1 MARKSA
7 IAAAHNARVTDVHD
21 TATLMQTQIMEYHRS
36 TIDRRLQARLPPGS
50 RNLAFF
56 SPSLALTAADPIP
69 PTPVPAQPQ
78 EAEALR
84 AARLEER
91 ASKAKKF
98 VERVDTVAE
107 KNEERK
113 ARPRAPAAPRPPH
126 QILGTPVTNDA
137 PLSAC
142 STRQISVPALFLVSV
157 SGKFAPL
164 PALLLTKPSL
174 PRRDPP
180 GSPRRAD
187 RA

>member
-126 QILGTPVTNDA
+126 QILGTPVTDDA
-137 PLSAC
+137 PLSAPRARFPFPRFSSFRC
-142 STRQISVPALFLVSV
+142 P
-157 SGKFAPL
+157 GKSRLSP
-164 PALLLTKPSL
+164 PS
-174 PRRDPP
+174 
-180 GSPRRAD
+180 S
-187 RA
+187 

>member
-113 ARPRAPAAPRPPH
+113 ARPRAPGAP
-126 QILGTPVTNDA
+126 TPTPDSWHPRDDERRTALRSSIHA
-137 PLSAC
+137 PDDFRSRAF
-142 STRQISVPALFLVSV
+142 FLVTV
-157 SGKFAPL
+157 SGKIAPL
-164 PALLLTKPSL
+164 PS
-174 PRRDPP
+174 
-180 GSPRRAD
+180 S
-187 RA
+187 